1 MKCLSLVMT
10 IFDDYKN
17 NKKVCSISPTL
28 LWEYDLVAFDWWK
41 SRRLVVQRVLE
52 RGWLSDY
59 FAAFDL
65 YGGIEG
71 FREIVKDV
79 PYLSDRDMNF
89 ACIAFG
95 LKKEDLKCYTRKLLR
110 EQLFNS

>member
-1 MKCLSLVMT
+1 MEGEEKRDFLFVT
-10 IFDDYKN
+10 RFIE
-17 NKKVCSISPTL
+17 KKVWIKLC
-28 LWEYDLVAFDWWK
+28 
-41 SRRLVVQRVLE
+41 
-52 RGWLSDY
+52 
-59 FAAFDL
+59 DL

-79 PYLSDRDMNF
+79 PCLSGRDMNF

-110 EQLFNS
+110 IQLFNF